1 MSNNPEE
8 GVQNYVNSPNFLQYS
23 QKKDLEPK
31 EDDFFARIKLK
42 KKEEDRKNDNTN
54 EKEKKTPL
62 ISETLNNMFPPKQW
76 EENGHKFIQ

>member
-1 MSNNPEE
+1 MMSNNPEE

-42 KKEEDRKNDNTN
+42 
-54 EKEKKTPL
+54 
-62 ISETLNNMFPPKQW
+62 
-76 EENGHKFIQ
+76 

>member
-1 MSNNPEE
+1 MMSNNPEE

-54 EKEKKTPL
+54 GLFPTKKT
-62 ISETLNNMFPPKQW
+62 SYN
-76 EENGHKFIQ
+76 